1 MPRRSYKAPTDRP
14 PRPTPNERASVA
26 QQPRT
31 LVDKTGKRNIQK
43 RNRQRKGFAR
53 EGDLAAGHP
62 EPQNRLWS
70 FPMLAESRPRERH
83 SAWENTR
90 LHRRRR
96 RPATR
101 NVQNGNARGAVN
113 RAPDRISSA
122 LASSASPTRIRIETK
137 PPIHAGLTHTPEYT
151 LKAAIKLLIY
161 IVQKRVCSTCVSGMF
176 FFLCRLCYAGCRKTC
191 LVA

>member
-14 PRPTPNERASVA
+14 PRPTPNERASAA

-70 FPMLAESRPRERH
+70 FPILAESRPRERH

-122 LASSASPTRIRIETK
+122 FSR
-137 PPIHAGLTHTPEYT
+137 PPRLPHAHESRPSLRYTPDSHIHTYT
-151 LKAAIKLLIY
+151 SVQAAIKLLIY
-161 IVQKRVCSTCVSGMF
+161 IVQKTVCTVSQASVFFVFLYDSSVTRVA
-176 FFLCRLCYAGCRKTC
+176 LH
-191 LVA
+191 